1 MIIRSCRYS
10 ALLTLGALGACSHA
24 GVAPT
29 ATSAA
34 NASRVAS
41 KPAVAVEPALATT
54 PAATP
59 AAPGAAETS
68 PFIEG
73 VRLGYAARLAVTGN
87 SALLSTEK
95 LLLGIHDDQVA
106 VEPALLEGLRP
117 GSAQFTRVFGSMPDS
132 AWAVQQS
139 YAERTTRSSLSR
151 WTGSEW
157 QNADAQLRGRNII
170 GISAW
175 SAGRSLALIGDEFA
189 QQLNFV
195 QLAGPRSVP
204 LPQLERS
211 AKNSYACVHGVRPM
225 AMSALPSGEVF
236 LAGTRCTVSGE
247 DEVTEHGVAVERWG
261 AGQARGKLSILPRL
275 AEQDAASAELTSL
288 VAVSANDALVA
299 GTRIPAPSDG
309 SEAKAEA
316 YLAHFDGKA
325 WQTLPAP
332 PVERIDELQRAPDG
346 KLWALSGG
354 DLWRGATETPTWERV
369 SLPRLAAEAGEHA
382 VSSFW
387 VQDTGSVWAT
397 LGADGYSYLVRTK
410 RGAAALSVPSDAQVA
425 ELTKALDPSAAY
437 DCDNPTLVLL
447 TLSRQAP
454 KDADMP
460 SVRAALRGH
469 TELAGKAQ
477 FIELPFLTR
486 RYLAARGDLDTLRE
500 TREVLARANIPGV
513 EPELRCLSGQ
523 ATRTLPVD
531 FEGPKPAP
539 SKAARTVSS
548 NMDREH
554 VAPIDFQF

>member
-1 MIIRSCRYS
+1 MIIRSCRPS
-10 ALLTLGALGACSHA
+10 ALVALGVLGACSHA
-24 GVAPT
+24 GVAP
-29 ATSAA
+29 SAPSPA
-34 NASRVAS
+34 RVAS
-41 KPAVAVEPALATT
+41 KPAVAVAAPVSAA

-59 AAPGAAETS
+59 AAAETAEPS

-73 VRLGYAARLAVTGN
+73 VRLGYAARFTLTGN
-87 SALLSTEK
+87 HALLSTER

-117 GSAQFTRVFGSMPDS
+117 GSAQFPRVFGNLPDS

-175 SAGRSLALIGDEFA
+175 SAGRSLALIGDEYA
-189 QQLNFV
+189 QQLSFV
-195 QLAGPRSVP
+195 QLAGPRSGPV
-204 LPQLERS
+204 PQLERR
-211 AKNSYACVHGVRPM
+211 AKNGYGCVHGVQPM
-225 AMSALPSGEVF
+225 AMTALPSGEVF
-236 LAGTRCTVSGE
+236 LAGTRCSVSGE

-261 AGQARGKLSILPRL
+261 AGQARGKVSVLPRL

-288 VAVSANDALVA
+288 VAVSASDVLVA
-299 GTRIPAPSDG
+299 GGRIATSSEG

-325 WQTLPAP
+325 WQALPAP

-354 DLWRGATETPTWERV
+354 DLWTTRSSALESATWESV
-369 SLPRLAAEAGEHA
+369 PLPRLAEEAGEHA

-397 LGADGYSYLVRTK
+397 LGTDGFSYLVRTK
-410 RGAAALSVPSDAQVA
+410 RGAAPLSAPPDAQIA
-425 ELTKALDPSAAY
+425 ELSQALDPSAAY
-437 DCDNPTLVLL
+437 DCETPTLVLL

-469 TELAGKAQ
+469 SELAGKAQ

-500 TREVLARANIPGV
+500 TREVLVRANIPGV
-513 EPELRCLSGQ
+513 DPELRCLSGQ
-523 ATRTLPVD
+523 ATRILPMD
-531 FEGPKPAP
+531 FEGPKPALP
-539 SKAARTVSS
+539 KAARTVSS
-548 NMDREH
+548 NTDREH